1 MPSKKN
7 TTIPEEILELYARLV
22 ASNPM
27 VKMEGVTVPHTSH
40 NGYVFSYLEKDGSI
54 GLRLPEKEREA
65 FLKKYRTSFFLSY
78 AKVRKGFVTVPEQ
91 LLRNAKELKL
101 YFDIS
106 FKYVNSLKPKIK
118 QE

>member
-1 MPSKKN
+1 MPAKKTN
-7 TTIPEEILELYARLV
+7 SIPEEILELYTRLV

-27 VKMEGVTVPHTSH
+27 VKIKGVTVPHTSH
-40 NGYVFSYLEKDGSI
+40 NGYMFSYLEKNGSM

-65 FLKKYRTSFFLSY
+65 FLKKYKTSLFLSY
-78 AKVRKGFVTVPEQ
+78 GNVKKGFVTVPER

-106 FKYVNSLKPKIK
+106 FKYVNALKPK
-118 QE
+118 